1 MKKAI
6 FYKEWI
12 KTRRYFPI
20 ALTVSVIFIIYALL
34 GVQRVINFRGVAHL
48 WEILLSRDVV
58 FIETLTYIPLLA
70 GLLLAIVQF
79 VPEMQQKRLKLTL
92 HLPYPQNRM
101 LMLMLI
107 AGLSE
112 LIVIYLIDYLILYVY
127 LQNILAPELTDRI
140 LLTSL
145 PWYIGGYYCL
155 FPDKLDLPRTDL
167 ETEDSQLFY
176 QLRYYTDFFPLE
188 CSSGI

>member
-1 MKKAI
+1 
-6 FYKEWI
+6 
-12 KTRRYFPI
+12 
-20 ALTVSVIFIIYALL
+20 
-34 GVQRVINFRGVAHL
+34 
-48 WEILLSRDVV
+48 
-58 FIETLTYIPLLA
+58 
-70 GLLLAIVQF
+70 
-79 VPEMQQKRLKLTL
+79 
-92 HLPYPQNRM
+92 M

-127 LQNILAPELTDRI
+127 LQNILAPELTD
-140 LLTSL
+140 
-145 PWYIGGYYCL
+145 
-155 FPDKLDLPRTDL
+155 L